1 MVPPETCRT
10 RQAPFGKEPGGAC
23 LFLRSGAIRK
33 TPPIVT
39 AGAGDLK
46 FTGHE
51 LQVDYE
57 ITGQMRTLAS
67 AHVPLRGLLRTAPDV
82 AEALFRA
89 GEAALTLD
97 DGRGCRI
104 RMLGYTSGS
113 DTAYFEIRI

>member
-1 MVPPETCRT
+1 MLRT
-10 RQAPFGKEPGGAC
+10 IGA
-23 LFLRSGAIRK
+23 SS
-33 TPPIVT
+33 T
-39 AGAGDLK
+39 ACS
-46 FTGHE
+46 T
-51 LQVDYE
+51 
-57 ITGQMRTLAS
+57 
-67 AHVPLRGLLRTAPDV
+67 GLLRTAPDV

>member
-23 LFLRSGAIRK
+23 LFLRSGTIRK
-33 TPPIVT
+33 APPIVT

-57 ITGQMRTLAS
+57 ITGQMRGRLYEFE
-67 AHVPLRGLLRTAPDV
+67 PYL
-82 AEALFRA
+82 ELF
-89 GEAALTLD
+89 TN
-97 DGRGCRI
+97 
-104 RMLGYTSGS
+104 
-113 DTAYFEIRI
+113 

>member
-1 MVPPETCRT
+1 M
-10 RQAPFGKEPGGAC
+10 FS
-23 LFLRSGAIRK
+23 RSGPIRK
-33 TPPIVT
+33 SPPIVT
-39 AGAGDLK
+39 VGSGDLK
-46 FTGHE
+46 FAGYD
-51 LQVDYE
+51 LRVDYE

-67 AHVPLRGLLRTAPDV
+67 AHVPLRGLLRTEPEV

-104 RMLGYTSGS
+104 RMLGYTTGS